1 MMRRALCLFMVIV
14 LAFLAGCAAQ
24 MRTSS
29 VMTMT
34 PEEKETLLRQ
44 RITEFWNF
52 MVYAEWSEAYP
63 YYDPFYRAI
72 VTREGFLASKGLLKY
87 HAFNIEQM
95 EIKGNIAD
103 VKIKVD
109 FEAPEIVIKGRTT
122 NIPRQERI
130 IVARWLWIY
139 DNWYLEF
146 AGGPMHDRFTDY

>member
-1 MMRRALCLFMVIV
+1 MRRVLCLFMVIV
-14 LAFLAGCAAQ
+14 LALLAGCAAQ

-29 VMTMT
+29 VATMT

-52 MVYAEWSEAYP
+52 MVVGEWGKTYP
-63 YYDPFYRAI
+63 YYDPFYRAR
-72 VTREGFLASKGLLKY
+72 VTREGSMAGKGLLEY
-87 HAFNIEQM
+87 YAFNIEQM

-109 FEAPEIVIKGRTT
+109 FEAPKIVIKGQTT
-122 NIPRQERI
+122 SIPRQQRI
-130 IVARWLWIY
+130 IAARWLWIH

-146 AGGPMHDRFTDY
+146 AGGPMHDKFTDY